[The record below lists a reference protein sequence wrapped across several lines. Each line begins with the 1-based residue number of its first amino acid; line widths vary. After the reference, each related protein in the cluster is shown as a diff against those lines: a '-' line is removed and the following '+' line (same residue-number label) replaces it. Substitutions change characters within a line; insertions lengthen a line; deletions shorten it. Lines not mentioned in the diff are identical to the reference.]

1 LGRSPAHTALNC
13 KLNPNLS
20 EPCQIIAL
28 RDRYER
34 LIDLCLEYSPTIPAD
49 ELTNQL
55 QRLSHYQG
63 LELLAHQRQFLEAQL
78 QTWLQLYKQYSPGA
92 IAPGVFDA
100 IA

>member
-49 ELTNQL
+49 ELTIQL

-78 QTWLQLYKQYSPGA
+78 QTWLQLYKQPSPGV